1 MSNDDLSFEQL
12 MALDG
17 VKKLAPAKSTVKAQA
32 PKQKRAKR
40 PAFPKMP
47 APPPNPLAARVAE
60 LEAERDALIAAGE
73 QGRAEIER
81 MGAALEAAKK
91 ATVEADELRDAAL
104 ETEDAHRDEIAR
116 LRGALEAEK
125 DTVTST
131 LLARQSVAQVLMDR
145 GCADDLE
152 MMQVLNGLLLQ
163 RPREFLEALVLAH
176 PQELTTVLVER
187 VAFVSRDV
195 EFAPDANTVV
205 VYVKKDRCEISGGS
219 DVQANFHGFVQACL
233 DQEVTKITIV
243 GGSPAYRKQLKLL
256 AQGHDDAPTLN
267 LVSGTRR
274 REKRRAEADMRG
286 SEAVVLWGGS
296 ELDHSVTS
304 VYSGRSTR
312 LIRVAHRG
320 IARMLQ
326 LVRSELRKK
335 A

>member
-17 VKKLAPAKSTVKAQA
+17 VKKLTPGKNKVKAQA
-32 PKQKRAKR
+32 PKPKRGKR
-40 PAFPKMP
+40 PEFPRMP
-47 APPPNPLAARVAE
+47 APPPHPLEGRVAE
-60 LEAERDALIAAGE
+60 LEAERDALTAAGE
-73 QGRAEIER
+73 QARVEIER
-81 MGAALEAAKK
+81 LGAAQQAAQQ
-91 ATVEADELRDAAL
+91 AVVDAEELRDAAF
-104 ETEDAHRDEIAR
+104 ETEEANRVEIAR
-116 LRGALEAEK
+116 LQGLLEAEK
-125 DTVTST
+125 GTLTST
-131 LLARQSVAQVLMDR
+131 LLARESVAQVLMDR

-152 MMQVLNGLLLQ
+152 MLQVLNGLLLQ

-195 EFAPDANTVV
+195 EFEPDANTVV
-205 VYVKKDRCEISGGS
+205 VYVKKARCEISGGS

-233 DQEVTKITIV
+233 DQEVHKITIV

-256 AQGHDDAPTLN
+256 AAKHDDAPTLN

-286 SEAVVLWGGS
+286 SEAVVLWGGT

-304 VYSGRSTR
+304 VYSGGSTR

-326 LVRSELRKK
+326 LVRGELRKR

>member
-17 VKKLAPAKSTVKAQA
+17 VKKLTPAKNKARAPAPKPNKS
-32 PKQKRAKR
+32 KR
-40 PAFPKMP
+40 PGFPRMP
-47 APPPNPLAARVAE
+47 APPANPLAGRVAE
-60 LEAERDALIAAGE
+60 LEAERDALTAARDE
-73 QGRAEIER
+73 ARAENER
-81 MGAALEAAKK
+81 LASALEGAQQAL
-91 ATVEADELRDAAL
+91 AESEELRDAAL
-104 ETEDAHRDEIAR
+104 ETEATNRAQIAQ
-116 LRGALEAEK
+116 LEGLLSAEK
-125 DTVTST
+125 ASLTST
-131 LLARQSVAQVLMDR
+131 LLERQSVAQVLMDR
-145 GCADDLE
+145 GCADDME
-152 MMQVLNGLLLQ
+152 MLQVLNGLLLQ

-176 PQELTTVLVER
+176 PKELTTVLVER

-195 EFAPDANTVV
+195 EFSPDANTVV

-219 DVQANFHGFVQACL
+219 DVQASFHGFVQACL
-233 DQEVTKITIV
+233 DQEVRKITIV

-256 AQGHDDAPTLN
+256 AAGHEDAPTLN

-304 VYSGRSTR
+304 VYSGGSAR
-312 LIRVAHRG
+312 LLRVAHRG